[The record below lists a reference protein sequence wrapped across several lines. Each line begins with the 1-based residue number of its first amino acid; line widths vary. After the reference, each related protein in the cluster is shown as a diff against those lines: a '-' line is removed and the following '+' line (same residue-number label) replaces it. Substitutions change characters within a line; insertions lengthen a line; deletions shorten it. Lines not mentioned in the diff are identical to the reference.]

1 MPDRRVYML
10 VENAYQTNPPTI
22 LNTAN
27 LAIAADLFIETKS
40 SDLMVVDQNGSF
52 IGILSEG
59 DLIRR
64 CMPKYSELIADGL
77 SLDDIFELF
86 IEKGKMSSQENVM
99 TIAITNPITVTT
111 QTNLQKAASYMVS
124 KNIRRLPVVEDGKL
138 IGSVSRAMIAKAILN
153 P

>member
-1 MPDRRVYML
+1 MTVAD
-10 VENAYQTNPPTI
+10 AYQANPPQI

-27 LAIAADLFIETKS
+27 LQEAAVLFIETRC

-77 SLDDIFELF
+77 SLDDVFDLF
-86 IEKGKMSSQENVM
+86 IEKGKTSALENVM
-99 TIAITNPITVTT
+99 NIAITNPITVTT
-111 QTNLQKAASYMVS
+111 TTNLQKAASYMVS
-124 KNIRRLPVVEDGKL
+124 KNIRRLPVVEEGKL
-138 IGSVSRAMIAKAILN
+138 VGSVSRAMIAKAILN